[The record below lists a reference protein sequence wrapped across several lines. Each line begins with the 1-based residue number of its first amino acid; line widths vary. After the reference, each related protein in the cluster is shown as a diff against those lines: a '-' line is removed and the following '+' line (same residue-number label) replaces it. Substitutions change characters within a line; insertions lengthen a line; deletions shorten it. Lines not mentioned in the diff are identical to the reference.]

1 MAAITAATKIR
12 PSMTTTAI
20 TDTHRGTG
28 RGTMSVMR
36 TILMQM
42 FGRPRGVPGRLGGI
56 IMAHTNA
63 DCGAWVTELLEIG
76 ACDSVLEVGFGPGVI
91 IQRLSKLAVAGHIA
105 GIDPSEEMVAQA
117 RAQNATAIKNGRV
130 DLRRGS
136 VEHLPFDDNA
146 FDKAL
151 AINSMQVW
159 PNSNAGLTEI
169 RRVMKPGARVAIG
182 FTPYSGQQNMG
193 LTEILEAAGFTKA
206 TVVERDK
213 WFCALA
219 VKP

>member
-1 MAAITAATKIR
+1 M
-12 PSMTTTAI
+12 MTTAI
-20 TDTHRGTG
+20 TDTHRRDRPGNDE
-28 RGTMSVMR
+28 RYANHFDADV
-36 TILMQM
+36 

-76 ACDSVLEVGFGPGVI
+76 PYDSVLEVGFGPGVI
-91 IQRLSKLAVAGHIA
+91 IQRLSQLAVAGHIA
-105 GIDPSEEMVAQA
+105 GIDPSQEMVAQA
-117 RAQNATAIKNGRV
+117 RARNATAIKDGRV

-146 FDKAL
+146 FDEAL

-159 PNSNAGLTEI
+159 PDSVAGLREM
-169 RRVMKPGARVAIG
+169 RRVMKPSGRVALG
-182 FTPYSGQQNMG
+182 FTLYSGQQNQG
-193 LTEILEAAGFTKA
+193 LTQTLTAVGFTKA
-206 TVVERDK
+206 TVVEKDR

-219 VKP
+219 LKP